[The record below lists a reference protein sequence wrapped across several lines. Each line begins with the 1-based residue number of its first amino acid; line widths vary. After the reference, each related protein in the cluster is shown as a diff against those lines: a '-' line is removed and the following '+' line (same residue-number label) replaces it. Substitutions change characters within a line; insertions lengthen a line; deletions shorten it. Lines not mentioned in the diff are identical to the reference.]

1 MLVHKAAKVN
11 PVLLKQYFMCASKHK
26 FHLKAIALAAIEK
39 LPQPEFYQ
47 NMTYK

>member
-26 FHLKAIALAAIEK
+26 FHAKAMAPAAIEK
-39 LPQPEFYQ
+39 ITSAGILS
-47 NMTYK
+47 KHDI